1 MALTPAQKKKAD
13 AEAPAKEE
21 AKDEAAP
28 AQAPAK
34 DESKDDAPAPE
45 SKGKDEAAP
54 VQKEDEAPAK
64 SKTMKVQNPHR
75 RFHYTHPQSGVRI
88 GAGEVK
94 ELVRDSWLEMQCE
107 AGVLKEV

>member
-34 DESKDDAPAPE
+34 DESKD
-45 SKGKDEAAP
+45 EAAP
-54 VQKEDEAPAK
+54 VQKKDESKDEAPAK
-64 SKTMKVQNPHR
+64 SKTMKVQNPHK

>member
-34 DESKDDAPAPE
+34 DE
-45 SKGKDEAAP
+45 AAP
-54 VQKEDEAPAK
+54 VQKKDESKDEAPAK

-88 GAGEVK
+88 GAGETK